1 MDFLIYRFADEIQP
15 NQPSPPRKTTSKPSL
30 LYVSKADSISRL
42 ARSPL
47 AEYYPTPITRAV
59 PRLRSVSLQ

>member
-1 MDFLIYRFADEIQP
+1 MVFLIYRFADEIQQK
-15 NQPSPPRKTTSKPSL
+15 QPSPPKTL
-30 LYVSKADSISRL
+30 LYVSKADSISQL

-47 AEYYPTPITRAV
+47 SEYYPTPITHTL